1 MSSKP
6 ILVFDLDD
14 TLYDELSYVRGG
26 LVVAASCASLATG
39 YDETELRA
47 LLEASLLEGRSG
59 VIDRALQRAGIASTK
74 LSRRCVSAYRAHQPR
89 ISLYPAAERCLERFS
104 DYRKYLVTDGNK
116 LVQARK
122 VAALDLA
129 ARLDR
134 VFITY
139 RYGRRNGKPSP
150 YCFERICTLTGASA
164 DEVIYVADNPA
175 KDFVGIRPL
184 GFGTIRVLT
193 GQHAGLKPPPGYDAA
208 LTIADLDAL
217 TERQLTEF
225 HRQHLNTSDRLE
237 DAA

>member
-26 LVVAASCASLATG
+26 LAVAAACASAATG
-39 YDETELRA
+39 CDEAALIELMQ
-47 LLEASLLEGRSG
+47 ASLTEGRSG
-59 VIDRALQRAGIASTK
+59 VIDRALQRAGIASAG

-89 ISLYPAAERCLERFS
+89 LSLYPAAERCLQRFS

-122 VAALDLA
+122 VEALALA
-129 ARLDR
+129 PRLER

-139 RYGRRNGKPSP
+139 RYGRRHGKPSP
-150 YCFERICTLTGASA
+150 YCFERISQITGAPA
-164 DEVIYVADNPA
+164 EDIIYVADNPT

-193 GQHAGLKPPPGYDAA
+193 GQHATMEPAPGYDAA
-208 LTIADLDAL
+208 LTIPDLDAL
-217 TERQLTEF
+217 TEKQLMEF
-225 HRQHLNTSDRLE
+225 HRQSLNASDRIA